1 MNIYKKKTFL
11 FKFAQNLKIMKKTGI
26 FVTLLICFLSCQT
39 EKTGFVDTETLLT
52 EYEELKV
59 TKERYTKE
67 SNKTITE
74 VEARIKEYK
83 TKENSFRENAPSMS
97 RKRRE
102 EKAEE
107 LTIERQKLQRF
118 QESKI
123 GQLQLDS
130 QTAIDSLITK
140 VKDRVITYG
149 KENGYSYIY
158 GSNDAGSVL
167 YGKENLDLTQTI
179 LSALNNEYESS
190 KK

>member
-1 MNIYKKKTFL
+1 
-11 FKFAQNLKIMKKTGI
+11 MKKTGI

-74 VEARIKEYK
+74 V
-83 TKENSFRENAPSMS
+83 SFRENAPSMS